1 MSTRGIH
8 ENPYKHWAF
17 CTFGPHPLSYLT
29 AYRVRTLY
37 VVVYRALWKGSC
49 VSRPSPRHPRPCRTC
64 QVVAIGF
71 FLLANSGDVDR
82 PPDLRPPERLT
93 PICNADLATTMTPCL
108 SVSPGNSGDVDRPAS
123 ARNTPIVRRP
133 LIGHEMDLYG
143 PTRPQPIQ
151 RPSPAAHG
159 PYMADNAWW
168 PKTRERVRKHRKK
181 HKLLR
186 NAAGVT

>member
-8 ENPYKHWAF
+8 ENPCKHWLF
-17 CTFGPHPLSYLT
+17 CTLRPDALSYLT
-29 AYRVRTLY
+29 AYRVRPLH

-93 PICNADLATTMTPCL
+93 PICNADLATTMTPCS

-123 ARNTPIVRRP
+123 AGGDHGNQYTGGKSAVV
-133 LIGHEMDLYG
+133 ENV
-143 PTRPQPIQ
+143 PQPARSRDQ
-151 RPSPAAHG
+151 AA
-159 PYMADNAWW
+159 
-168 PKTRERVRKHRKK
+168 
-181 HKLLR
+181 
-186 NAAGVT
+186 AAEGIPRS